1 MARDKPYKRSKAP
14 KTNAKAAPKGAPE
27 SIIRAGGSGF
37 ARSAVAT
44 TLTYLLIFIVVICLR
59 GSGELNQARERVLN
73 DAAMSAQDAARAI
86 NSSIERAQ
94 SALLT
99 VAQLDSG
106 VPLSNAAFV
115 SATQSAT
122 GASAIILANG
132 RKTAGD
138 VDLTRDF
145 QTALANAQSGDVLY
159 GAAVQNGL
167 RQNMIAVTQQLSG
180 QRTAVA
186 LLAPKDALKRL
197 AGRGEAFISS
207 RTEIDR
213 RFGAPNFSK
222 QTNARLFAENA
233 KEREIFAAAPLT
245 KSTLAVALRLPAH
258 DLIANE
264 QRTMSIYAMLLFGTG
279 LAGAVLCAVFVAQG
293 ARMKRTEEAL
303 QETERRFLIA
313 VDAARCGVFEWM
325 LAEDEVYLTDL
336 LAKLMG
342 ADAAGKFSGERF
354 LKFVHADDRATVRN
368 ALKTTAAAGAAEFVF
383 RAGPADRPIWL
394 GARGRLIAD
403 SDKAM
408 RIVGVALDVSEQ
420 RVTEAQLQAA
430 EARLRDAIHSFTG
443 PFALWDARRRLVLC
457 NRSFANT
464 FGLDP
469 QMLRRGAPY
478 RLIAESMA
486 KTVRA
491 DRRHEND
498 PEVREVELVED
509 RWVHLVE
516 RNTSEGGLVTV
527 GVDISAM
534 KLHERKLV
542 NNDTQL
548 RALVNDLNRS
558 RSELSE
564 LAKKY
569 EIEKVRAE
577 EANEAKS
584 TFLANMSH
592 ELRTPLNAINGFSE
606 IMATELFGPMGN
618 EQYVEYAKD
627 IFSSGTL
634 LLSLIN
640 DILEMAKIEAGKQTL
655 HPILLNPQRELEE
668 MGRLFRERAEQK
680 SIRLFV
686 ESQSL
691 PDFEVDERALKQ
703 ILNNLLS
710 NAIKFTPEN
719 GLVTMRGLVHEGFI
733 GIEVQ
738 DTGIGIPK
746 DDIPRLARPF
756 EQVESAHSRQHGGT
770 GLGLALTKS
779 LLEAHAGRL
788 EIDSELGVGTIVRAL
803 IPLRQSKKLRAEDDL
818 KNAAE

>member
-1 MARDKPYKRSKAP
+1 MARDKSPKRPKAP
-14 KTNAKAAPKGAPE
+14 KPNAKAAAKGARQR
-27 SIIRAGGSGF
+27 SASSGSGF
-37 ARSAVAT
+37 ARSAVVT
-44 TLTYLLIFIVVICLR
+44 TLTYLAIFIVVICLR
-59 GSGELNQARERVLN
+59 ASGELNQARERELN
-73 DAAMSAQDAARAI
+73 NAAAAAQEAATAI
-86 NSSIERAQ
+86 NNSIERAQ

-106 VPLSNAAFV
+106 APFSNAAV
-115 SATQSAT
+115 LAAAQSAT
-122 GASAIILANG
+122 GASAMVLSNG
-132 RKTAGD
+132 RKIAGD
-138 VDLTRDF
+138 GAPAREF
-145 QTALANAQSGDVLY
+145 EAALARSDSGHVLY
-159 GAAVQNGL
+159 GAIQLDGVQ
-167 RQNMIAVTQQLSG
+167 QTMIAVTQDLSG
-180 QRTAVA
+180 QRIAVT
-186 LLAPKDALKRL
+186 LLAPTGALKRL
-197 AGRGEAFISS
+197 GAHGEAFIAPQA
-207 RTEIDR
+207 EIDR
-213 RFGAPNFSK
+213 RFGAADFSK
-222 QTNARLFAENA
+222 EINARLVDGDD
-233 KEREIFAAAPLT
+233 KTRQILAAAPLT
-245 KSTLAVALRLPAH
+245 KSSLAVGLRLPAQ
-258 DLIANE
+258 DLRANE
-264 QRTMSIYAMLLFGTG
+264 QRTLGVYGLL
-279 LAGAVLCAVFVAQG
+279 LAGTVLAGVVLCAVFFAQG

-303 QETERRFLIA
+303 QETETRFRIA

-354 LKFVHADDRATVRN
+354 LEFVHPDDRAAVRN
-368 ALKTTAAAGAAEFVF
+368 ALKTAAAAGAAEFTF
-383 RAGPADRPIWL
+383 RAGPTDRPLWL
-394 GARGRLIAD
+394 QARGRLIAD
-403 SDKAM
+403 SDKPM

-420 RVTEAQLQAA
+420 RTTEAQLQAA

-478 RLIAESMA
+478 RLIAEGMA

-509 RWVHLVE
+509 KWVHLVE

-534 KLHERKLV
+534 KLHERQLV
-542 NNDTQL
+542 NSETRL
-548 RALVNDLNRS
+548 RALVDDLNRS

-618 EQYVEYAKD
+618 EQYVEYSKD
-627 IFSSGTL
+627 ILSSGTL

-655 HPILLNPQRELEE
+655 SPIILNPQRELED
-668 MGRLFRERAEQK
+668 MGRLFRPRAEQK
-680 SIRLFV
+680 SIKLFV

-719 GLVTMRGLVHEGFI
+719 GLVTLRGFVHGEFI

-779 LLEAHAGRL
+779 LLEAHGGRL
-788 EIDSELGVGTIVRAL
+788 EIDSEFGVGTIVRAL
-803 IPLRQSKKLRAEDDL
+803 IPLRQSARKDAQRDMKD
-818 KNAAE
+818 AAE